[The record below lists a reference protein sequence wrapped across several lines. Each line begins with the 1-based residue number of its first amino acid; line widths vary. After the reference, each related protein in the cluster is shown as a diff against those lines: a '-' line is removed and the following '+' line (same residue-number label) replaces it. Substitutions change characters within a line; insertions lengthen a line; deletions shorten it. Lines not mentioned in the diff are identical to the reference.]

1 MLCIQNL
8 GRSFAG
14 LVLASLSLGLR
25 ADDSLTKISAMNK
38 TIEEAHQKEAAKL
51 NEAFTPGEDQA
62 VQKFVIENP
71 GSESSVRTVIY
82 PGSLEDTRE
91 AKIQKQDNLRT
102 AIDALERTA
111 RLDFDGERLKGD
123 SSDGETDDVE
133 GRQTDQFKG
142 ALQSFFRNAAASAAP
157 VSDLSNFRCEIDES
171 KVKKGPFVGLD
182 AYKLSYD
189 LPNGDTVVLV
199 PDGNGTYKREHY
211 RGGKLVRRGAFGINK
226 DTMKII
232 ATWVQAHGQTQ
243 AANASG
249 AKAYALAS
257 ISASGS
263 FDNRFSSYDV
273 KQPKHSNNPS
283 IASTP
288 VTTFSAFKIVSL
300 PKVIPPKVK
309 PQPPAGDNGGGRRE
323 DDSREKPDHPDLSEQ
338 RGI

>member
-1 MLCIQNL
+1 MYYF
-8 GRSFAG
+8 GKTRRSFIA
-14 LVLASLSLGLR
+14 LVLTFLSLGAW
-25 ADDSLTKISAMNK
+25 ADDSLSKIAAKNR

-71 GSESSVRTVIY
+71 GRESSVRTVIY

-91 AKIQKQDNLRT
+91 AKIQKQGNLRI

-111 RLDFDGERLKGD
+111 RLDFDGKRLKGD

-133 GRQTDQFKG
+133 GRQTDEFKS
-142 ALQSFFRNAAASAAP
+142 ALQSFFRNASASAAP
-157 VSDLSNFRCEIDES
+157 VSEMTNFRCEIDES

-189 LPNGDTVVLV
+189 LPNGETVVLV
-199 PDGNGTYKREHY
+199 PDSNGTYKREHY
-211 RGGKLVRRGAFGINK
+211 RDGKLVRRGAFGINK
-226 DTMKII
+226 DAMKII
-232 ATWVQAHGQTQ
+232 ATWVQAHGQAQ

-249 AKAYALAS
+249 AKTYALAS

-283 IASTP
+283 IASTQ

-309 PQPPAGDNGGGRRE
+309 PQPPAGGSRRE
-323 DDSREKPDHPDLSEQ
+323 DDSREKPDHPDLS
-338 RGI
+338 R